1 VKKILRSQIF
11 TQEHIFLNI
20 ILNKKMT
27 GFGVTVSDYMA
38 CSSTQCID
46 VFLHSLLII

>member
-38 CSSTQCID
+38 CKRND